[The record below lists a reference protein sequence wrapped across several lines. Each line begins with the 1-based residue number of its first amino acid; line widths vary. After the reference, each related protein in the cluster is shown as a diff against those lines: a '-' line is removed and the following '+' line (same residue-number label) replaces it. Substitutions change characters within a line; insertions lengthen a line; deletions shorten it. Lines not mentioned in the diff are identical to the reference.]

1 MSREW
6 IELGA
11 DINNTY
17 LEVYRVKLEGKVA
30 WVTGGISG
38 IGSAISKAFHD
49 RGAKLLLTD
58 INEEKGQEF
67 VKQFGSDA
75 IFAKADVTKREELE
89 ASAAK
94 AVEKWGHLDILV
106 NCAGIAFV
114 QKFLTDDPEEIKQG
128 IEQWD
133 KGIKVNLY
141 GSYHT
146 AQIAAN
152 HMKKNEPNEDGER
165 GNIIFLASMAA
176 DKVWF
181 WFDERVADTTFN
193 YDYGAAKAG
202 ILGLSRD
209 LAVTLSHHGIRV
221 NSIKPGYIKTPLTA
235 STGVADQVWPPMQL
249 FPKVGGQPENIAS
262 MAVEIV
268 TNPFIN
274 RSEMQVDAGVV
285 G

>member
-1 MSREW
+1 M
-6 IELGA
+6 ELKGS
-11 DINNTY
+11 
-17 LEVYRVKLEGKVA
+17 VA
-30 WVTGGISG
+30 WLTGGISG
-38 IGSAISKAFHD
+38 IGGAVSKAFHE

-67 VKQFGSDA
+67 VKQFGDDA
-75 IFAKADVTKREELE
+75 IFLKADVTVREELE
-89 ASAAK
+89 AAAAK
-94 AVEKWGHLDILV
+94 AVEKWGHLDILL
-106 NCAGIAFV
+106 NAAGRGFGL
-114 QKFLTDDPEEIKQG
+114 KFLTDDPEEIKQG

-141 GSYHT
+141 GSFHT
-146 AQIAAN
+146 AQVAAN
-152 HMKKNEPNEDGER
+152 YMKKNEPNENGER
-165 GNIIFLASMAA
+165 GNIIFISSMAG
-176 DKVWF
+176 DKVWY
-181 WFDERVADTTFN
+181 WFDERVADTVFS
-193 YDYGAAKAG
+193 YDYGAAKAA

-235 STGVADQVWPPMQL
+235 ATGVADEVWPPMQL
-249 FPKVGGQPENIAS
+249 FPKEGGAPENIAT

-274 RSEMQVDAGVV
+274 RSEMRVDAGVV